1 MGKINLILVFYFIG
15 ITISSINL
23 EWEEHQNSVFLKW
36 NTNSSEI
43 PEEIEIYR
51 QMINNS
57 WTLIAKLNST
67 VTQFEDKTV
76 FTIYDY
82 YYRVTYITKEAIIES
97 NEVLAHCVKTCTIE
111 GRILENWVKGIPEV
125 DICYEEYDS
134 KSREQNCVKTDKN
147 GHYKIEGLPYFK
159 GTYANYVV
167 YPLLPDNYN
176 YSPYD
181 RTKIASFDSSCNYI
195 KLSDFCLVPKKNK
208 FLNFKKI

>member
-1 MGKINLILVFYFIG
+1 
-15 ITISSINL
+15 
-23 EWEEHQNSVFLKW
+23 
-36 NTNSSEI
+36 
-43 PEEIEIYR
+43 
-51 QMINNS
+51 MINNS

-167 YPLLPDNYN
+167 YLLLPDNYN